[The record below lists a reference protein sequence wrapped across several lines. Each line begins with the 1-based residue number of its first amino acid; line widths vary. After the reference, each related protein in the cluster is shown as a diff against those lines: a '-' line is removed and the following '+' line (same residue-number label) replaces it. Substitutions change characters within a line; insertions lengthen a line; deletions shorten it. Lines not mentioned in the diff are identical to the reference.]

1 MSILMMRR
9 ALWASSKRSPIIL
22 AGRARKV
29 ALSSQSPSQSCRRT
43 IIRSSNTHHMISKLH
58 YFSTY
63 RSSRPH
69 SVDYSSRLIQRRS
82 CYARYFSNLSNSDD
96 NNRKPF
102 SPAMSAAEANKR
114 DEEFHKQTICTNN
127 TNSLSNAAPLNVDLE
142 PPNVSRILSILKP
155 EVSSLLL
162 ALGALTV
169 STAATLQSPNAIGE
183 MIDILSTAGVAIDS
197 TIIDSS
203 LSSEM
208 SDMPNSNITAPDNIN
223 VSSDTTTQ
231 LEQQKLDQIQSIAL
245 QMLGFFTVG
254 SAATFYH
261 STSFET
267 IGQKIGARLRKQLFS
282 TIIHQNITFFD
293 QNRGGELANRLS
305 TDVHEVAEHLVQNIS
320 IFMSNMVRSIT
331 AVASMMAISPA
342 LTLYLTPLPLALGGC
357 AAVYGKFIKIWSKKH
372 LDVLAHSTHM
382 ATERFGGI
390 TTVLSFGRRQS
401 EVTNYSN
408 VVESAYVFARK
419 VAIFQGAFLGSS
431 YLVGN
436 TALMGTLVVGA
447 TFVIDGSM
455 TAGQLA
461 GFCMFA
467 GHLAESVLEIS
478 ESVGGFLRAQGSGA
492 RLFFLLD
499 KDSSE
504 LRGAGG
510 AIDTIDGGET
520 LPASYKAD
528 VQFDGVDFYY
538 PSHTQQSLVLDNLSF
553 KLSDGEMLAVSGS
566 SGSGKSSIVA
576 LLMRFYSPSRGVI
589 TLGGKDI
596 YDLNVEWLRSQI
608 SIVGQ
613 EPILFHATIFENV
626 SYGRPDATREE
637 VIKACVA
644 ANAHSFIMGLS
655 ENYNT
660 IVGERGKSISG
671 GQKQRLCIARALL
684 TEPRILALDESSSA
698 LDAQAEQE
706 LLLSL
711 RRLLESDDNNL
722 SAVLFVT
729 HKNSVMNACDRSIML
744 SEGKTKGD

>member
-1 MSILMMRR
+1 MMMRP
-9 ALWASSKRSPIIL
+9 ALLASIKSPINL
-22 AGRARKV
+22 FAGRARKN
-29 ALSSQSPSQSCRRT
+29 ALSRHACSLCYSRPKIR
-43 IIRSSNTHHMISKLH
+43 RSSHTHDMFSKLH
-58 YFSTY
+58 YSL
-63 RSSRPH
+63 RPH
-69 SVDYSSRLIQRRS
+69 STDYSSLLIQRRS
-82 CYARYFSNLSNSDD
+82 YLRQFSNLSTNSDND
-96 NNRKPF
+96 NNPKPLSK
-102 SPAMSAAEANKR
+102 SPL
-114 DEEFHKQTICTNN
+114 TI
-127 TNSLSNAAPLNVDLE
+127 DLD
-142 PPNVSRILSILKP
+142 PPSISRILSILKP

-169 STAATLQSPNAIGE
+169 STAATLQFPNAIGE
-183 MIDILSTAGVAIDS
+183 MIDILSAGGGVGGISMDYSLIGVGDNFSSDGNEMTNID
-197 TIIDSS
+197 D
-203 LSSEM
+203 
-208 SDMPNSNITAPDNIN
+208 IN
-223 VSSDTTTQ
+223 VSSDSTTQ
-231 LEQQKLDQIQSIAL
+231 LQEQQQQQKLTQIQSIAL
-245 QMLGFFTVG
+245 QMVGYFTIG

-261 STSFET
+261 TTSFDT

-331 AVASMMAISPA
+331 AVVSMMAISPA
-342 LTLYLTPLPLALGGC
+342 LTMYLIPLPIALGGC
-357 AAVYGKFIKIWSKKH
+357 AAVYGKFIKFWSKKH

-401 EVTNYSN
+401 EVMNYSN

-419 VAIFQGAFLGSS
+419 VAVFQGAFLGSS

-436 TALMGTLVVGA
+436 TALLGTLVVGA

-455 TAGQLA
+455 TAG
-461 GFCMFA
+461 
-467 GHLAESVLEIS
+467 HLAESTLEIS
-478 ESVGGFLRAQGSGA
+478 ESLGGFLRAQGSGA

-499 KDSSE
+499 KGSFDISGE
-504 LRGAGG
+504 G
-510 AIDTIDGGET
+510 DTIDTVAAGETT
-520 LPASYKAD
+520 LPASYRAD
-528 VQFDGVDFYY
+528 IQFDGVDFYY
-538 PSHTQQSLVLDNLSF
+538 PSHTQQALVLDNLSF
-553 KLSDGEMLAVSGS
+553 KLCDGEMLAISGS
-566 SGSGKSSIVA
+566 SGSGKSSIVS
-576 LLMRFYSPSRGVI
+576 LLLRFYSPARGVI

-596 YDLNVEWLRSQI
+596 KTLNVEWLRSQI

-626 SYGRPDATREE
+626 SYGRPDATRDE

-671 GQKQRLCIARALL
+671 GQKQRICIARALL

-698 LDAQAEQE
+698 LDAQAEQD
-706 LLLSL
+706 LLISL

-722 SAVLFVT
+722 SAVLFIT

-744 SEGKTKGD
+744 SEGRITSD

>member
-1 MSILMMRR
+1 MMRR
-9 ALWASSKRSPIIL
+9 ALWASSPTIL

-29 ALSSQSPSQSCRRT
+29 ALSCQSPSQCCRRT
-43 IIRSSNTHHMISKLH
+43 IIRSSNTHHVISRLH

-102 SPAMSAAEANKR
+102 SPAKSAAEANKR

-162 ALGALTV
+162 ALGALTI
-169 STAATLQSPNAIGE
+169 STAATLQFPNAIGD
-183 MIDILSTAGVAIDS
+183 MIDILSAAGVAIDS

-203 LSSEM
+203 MSSEM
-208 SDMPNSNITAPDNIN
+208 SDMPSSNNTTPDNIN
-223 VSSDTTTQ
+223 VSPDSTTQ

-320 IFMSNMVRSIT
+320 IFMSNMVRSVT

-467 GHLAESVLEIS
+467 GHLAES
-478 ESVGGFLRAQGSGA
+478 
-492 RLFFLLD
+492 
-499 KDSSE
+499 
-504 LRGAGG
+504 
-510 AIDTIDGGET
+510 
-520 LPASYKAD
+520 
-528 VQFDGVDFYY
+528 
-538 PSHTQQSLVLDNLSF
+538 
-553 KLSDGEMLAVSGS
+553 
-566 SGSGKSSIVA
+566 GKSS
-576 LLMRFYSPSRGVI
+576 
-589 TLGGKDI
+589 
-596 YDLNVEWLRSQI
+596 
-608 SIVGQ
+608 
-613 EPILFHATIFENV
+613 
-626 SYGRPDATREE
+626 
-637 VIKACVA
+637 
-644 ANAHSFIMGLS
+644 
-655 ENYNT
+655 
-660 IVGERGKSISG
+660 
-671 GQKQRLCIARALL
+671 
-684 TEPRILALDESSSA
+684 
-698 LDAQAEQE
+698 
-706 LLLSL
+706 
-711 RRLLESDDNNL
+711 
-722 SAVLFVT
+722 
-729 HKNSVMNACDRSIML
+729 
-744 SEGKTKGD
+744 

>member
-1 MSILMMRR
+1 MMRR

-29 ALSSQSPSQSCRRT
+29 ALSSQSPSQCCRRT
-43 IIRSSNTHHMISKLH
+43 IIRSSHTHHMISRLH
-58 YFSTY
+58 YFSTN
-63 RSSRPH
+63 RSLRPLL
-69 SVDYSSRLIQRRS
+69 VDYSSRLIQRRS

-102 SPAMSAAEANKR
+102 SPAKSAAEANKR
-114 DEEFHKQTICTNN
+114 DEEFHKQTIYTNN
-127 TNSLSNAAPLNVDLE
+127 TNSLSSAAPLNVDLE
-142 PPNVSRILSILKP
+142 PPNVARILSILKP

-169 STAATLQSPNAIGE
+169 STAATLQFPNAIGE
-183 MIDILSTAGVAIDS
+183 MIDILSAAGVAIDS

-208 SDMPNSNITAPDNIN
+208 SDMPNNSNNTTPDNIN
-223 VSSDTTTQ
+223 GSPDSTTQ

-245 QMLGFFTVG
+245 QMLGFFTIG

-320 IFMSNMVRSIT
+320 IFMSNMVRSVT

-382 ATERFGGI
+382 ATERFGG
-390 TTVLSFGRRQS
+390 LLQ
-401 EVTNYSN
+401 
-408 VVESAYVFARK
+408 K

-499 KDSSE
+499 KDSFE

-528 VQFDGVDFYY
+528 IQFDGVDFYY

-566 SGSGKSSIVA
+566 SGSGKSSILA

-589 TLGGKDI
+589 TLGGK
-596 YDLNVEWLRSQI
+596 
-608 SIVGQ
+608 GQ

-626 SYGRPDATREE
+626 SYGRPDATRDE

-655 ENYNT
+655 DNYNT

-698 LDAQAEQE
+698 LDAQAEQD

-744 SEGKTKGD
+744 SEGKRFVAGSLL

>member
-9 ALWASSKRSPIIL
+9 ALWASSRGPIIL

-29 ALSSQSPSQSCRRT
+29 TLSSQSPSQCCRRT
-43 IIRSSNTHHMISKLH
+43 IIRSSHTHHMTSRLH
-58 YFSTY
+58 YFSTN
-63 RSSRPH
+63 RSLRPL
-69 SVDYSSRLIQRRS
+69 SADYSSSRLIQRRS

-102 SPAMSAAEANKR
+102 SPAKSADGANKR
-114 DEEFHKQTICTNN
+114 DEEFHKQTIYTNN
-127 TNSLSNAAPLNVDLE
+127 KNSLSSAAPLNVDLE

-169 STAATLQSPNAIGE
+169 STTATLQFPNAIGD
-183 MIDILSTAGVAIDS
+183 MIDILSAAEVAIDS

-203 LSSEM
+203 LSSGM
-208 SDMPNSNITAPDNIN
+208 SDMPNSNNTTPDNIN
-223 VSSDTTTQ
+223 GSSDSTTQ

-245 QMLGFFTVG
+245 QMLSFFTVG

-467 GHLAESVLEIS
+467 GHLAESGKSSLCCFTHDESSMSVFISLSSMLPLVINQTCAKVLEIS

-499 KDSSE
+499 KDSFE

-510 AIDTIDGGET
+510 AIDTIDCGET
-520 LPASYKAD
+520 LPVSYKAD
-528 VQFDGVDFYY
+528 IQFDGVDFYY

-589 TLGGKDI
+589 TLGGK
-596 YDLNVEWLRSQI
+596 
-608 SIVGQ
+608 GK
-613 EPILFHATIFENV
+613 F
-626 SYGRPDATREE
+626 
-637 VIKACVA
+637 
-644 ANAHSFIMGLS
+644 LS
-655 ENYNT
+655 
-660 IVGERGKSISG
+660 
-671 GQKQRLCIARALL
+671 LCI
-684 TEPRILALDESSSA
+684 
-698 LDAQAEQE
+698 
-706 LLLSL
+706 
-711 RRLLESDDNNL
+711 
-722 SAVLFVT
+722 
-729 HKNSVMNACDRSIML
+729 ML
-744 SEGKTKGD
+744 CIYCKRGIHR